1 MILKWGM
8 LILMGHLETKTEP
21 FYLFKVVNFSC
32 FVSVSGTAK
41 EEPLLQRIM
50 SDISIPESPEL
61 PTPGVAYNSLSANH
75 VKQLV
80 DSLTQ
85 TVFQNVRQ

>member
-1 MILKWGM
+1 
-8 LILMGHLETKTEP
+8 MGGARIA
-21 FYLFKVVNFSC
+21 NR
-32 FVSVSGTAK
+32 

-50 SDISIPESPEL
+50 SDISIPELPEL
-61 PTPGVAYNSLSANH
+61 PTAGVAYNSLSANQ

-85 TVFQNVRQ
+85 TVFQNIRQ